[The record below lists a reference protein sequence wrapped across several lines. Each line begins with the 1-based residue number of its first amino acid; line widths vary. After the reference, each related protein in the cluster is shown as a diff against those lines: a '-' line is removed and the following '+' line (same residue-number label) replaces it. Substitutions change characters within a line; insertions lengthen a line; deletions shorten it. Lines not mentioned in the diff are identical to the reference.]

1 MTYSEDKKTKEI
13 SYSSALSKMQF
24 ICSRQEKCCSDI
36 RKKLENWNLS
46 YDDQDKIIQ
55 SLIDD
60 KFIDENRYTGF
71 YVRDKYKFN
80 KWGRIKISH
89 HLKQK
94 QIPESTIM
102 EAFDSISEEI
112 YEENLEDILSSKMRS
127 TREEDLYKLKAKL
140 YRFAQSRGFES
151 NLILRNID
159 KILHKDE

>member
-1 MTYSEDKKTKEI
+1 MYSEDKKVKEV

-36 RKKLENWNLS
+36 RKKLENWHLS
-46 YDDQDKIIQ
+46 YDDQDNIIQ

-60 KFIDENRYTGF
+60 KFIDEKRYTGF

-94 QIPESTIM
+94 QIPEYIIM
-102 EAFDSISEEI
+102 EAFESISDEL
-112 YEENLEDILSSKMRS
+112 YEENLKEILSSKLRS
-127 TREEDLYKLKAKL
+127 TREEDPYKLKAKL
-140 YRFAQSRGFES
+140 FRFAQSRGFES
-151 NLILRNID
+151 NLILRNIED
-159 KILHKDE
+159 LVHKE

>member
-1 MTYSEDKKTKEI
+1 MYSEEKKAKEI

-24 ICSRQEKCCSDI
+24 MCSRQERCCSDI
-36 RKKLENWNLS
+36 RKKIENWSLS

-60 KFIDENRYTGF
+60 KFIDEKRYTGF

-80 KWGRIKISH
+80 RWGRIKISH

-94 QIPESTIM
+94 QIPESIIM

-112 YEENLEDILSSKMRS
+112 YEANLEDILNSKLRS
-127 TREEDLYKLKAKL
+127 TREDDSYKLKAKL

-151 NLILRNID
+151 NLILRCIE
-159 KILHKDE
+159 KILHKN

>member
-1 MTYSEDKKTKEI
+1 MYSEDKKVKEI

-36 RKKLENWNLS
+36 RKKLENWHLS
-46 YDDQDKIIQ
+46 YDDQDSIIQ

-60 KFIDENRYTGF
+60 KFLDEKRYTGF

-94 QIPESTIM
+94 QIPEYIIM
-102 EAFDSISEEI
+102 EAFDSISEKL
-112 YEENLEDILSSKMRS
+112 YVENLEEILASKMRS
-127 TREEDLYKLKAKL
+127 TREEDPYKLKAKL

-151 NLILRNID
+151 NLILRYIE
-159 KILHKDE
+159 KLVHKD

>member
-1 MTYSEDKKTKEI
+1 MYSEDKKAKEI

-36 RKKLENWNLS
+36 RKKLENWTLS

-60 KFIDENRYTGF
+60 KFLDEKRYTGF

-94 QIPESTIM
+94 QIPECIIM
-102 EAFDSISEEI
+102 EAFDSISEEL
-112 YEENLEDILSSKMRS
+112 YEENLVEILSSKMRS
-127 TREEDLYKLKAKL
+127 TREEDPYKLKAKL

-151 NLILRNID
+151 NLILSNID
-159 KILHKDE
+159 ELLHKN

>member
-1 MTYSEDKKTKEI
+1 MCNEKKTKEI
-13 SYSSALSKMQF
+13 SYHSALSKMQF
-24 ICSRQEKCCSDI
+24 ICSRQEKCCYDI
-36 RKKLENWNLS
+36 RKKLENWSLS

-60 KFIDENRYTGF
+60 KFIDERRYTGF

-94 QIPESTIM
+94 QIPEFIII
-102 EAFDSISEEI
+102 EAFETILEEE
-112 YEENLEDILSSKMRS
+112 YNENLEDILSSKLRG
-127 TREEDLYKLKAKL
+127 TREDDPYKLRAKL

-151 NLILRNID
+151 NLILKCID
-159 KILHKDE
+159 KILHTEG

>member
-1 MTYSEDKKTKEI
+1 MMDSEDKKAKEI

-60 KFIDENRYTGF
+60 KFIDEKRYTGF

-94 QIPESTIM
+94 QIPEYLIM
-102 EAFDSISEEI
+102 EAFDSISKEI
-112 YEENLEDILSSKMRS
+112 YEDNLEEMLRAKMKS
-127 TREEDLYKLKAKL
+127 TREEDPYKLKAKL

-151 NLILRNID
+151 NLILRNIE

>member
-1 MTYSEDKKTKEI
+1 MDSEDKKAKEI

-60 KFIDENRYTGF
+60 KFIDEKRYTGF

-94 QIPESTIM
+94 QIPEYLIM
-102 EAFDSISEEI
+102 EAFDSISKEI
-112 YEENLEDILSSKMRS
+112 YEDNLEEMLRAKMKS
-127 TREEDLYKLKAKL
+127 TREEDPYKLKAKL

-151 NLILRNID
+151 NLILRNIE

>member
-1 MTYSEDKKTKEI
+1 MYSEDKKAKEI

-24 ICSRQEKCCSDI
+24 SCSRQEKCCSDI

-46 YDDQDKIIQ
+46 YDDQDKIIK

-60 KFIDENRYTGF
+60 KFLDEKRYTGF

-94 QIPESTIM
+94 QIPEYIIM
-102 EAFDSISEEI
+102 EAFDSISEKL
-112 YEENLEDILSSKMRS
+112 YEENLEEILSSKMRS
-127 TREEDLYKLKAKL
+127 VREEDPFKLKAKL

-151 NLILRNID
+151 NLILRNIE
-159 KILHKDE
+159 KIVHKD

>member
-1 MTYSEDKKTKEI
+1 MCNEKKTKEI
-13 SYSSALSKMQF
+13 SYHSALSKMQF
-24 ICSRQEKCCSDI
+24 ICSRQEKCCYDI
-36 RKKLENWNLS
+36 RKKLENWSLS

-60 KFIDENRYTGF
+60 KFIDERRYTGF

-94 QIPESTIM
+94 QIPEFIII
-102 EAFDSISEEI
+102 EAFETILEEE
-112 YEENLEDILSSKMRS
+112 YNENLEDILSSKLRG
-127 TREEDLYKLKAKL
+127 TRENDPYKLRAKL

-151 NLILRNID
+151 NLILKCID
-159 KILHKDE
+159 KILHTEG

>member
-1 MTYSEDKKTKEI
+1 MYSEDKKVKEV

-36 RKKLENWNLS
+36 RKKLENWHLS
-46 YDDQDKIIQ
+46 YDDQDNIIQ

-60 KFIDENRYTGF
+60 KFIDEKRYTGF

-94 QIPESTIM
+94 QIPEYIIM
-102 EAFDSISEEI
+102 EAFDSISDEL
-112 YEENLEDILSSKMRS
+112 YEENLKEILSSKLRS
-127 TREEDLYKLKAKL
+127 TREEDPYKLKAKL
-140 YRFAQSRGFES
+140 FRFAQSRGFES
-151 NLILRNID
+151 NLILRNIED
-159 KILHKDE
+159 LVHKE

>member
-1 MTYSEDKKTKEI
+1 MYSEDKKAKEI

-36 RKKLENWNLS
+36 RKKLENWSLS
-46 YDDQDKIIQ
+46 YDDQDNIIQ

-60 KFIDENRYTGF
+60 KFIDEKRYTGY

-94 QIPESTIM
+94 QIPEYIIM
-102 EAFDSISEEI
+102 EAFDSISDEL
-112 YEENLEDILSSKMRS
+112 YEENLKEILSSKLRS
-127 TREEDLYKLKAKL
+127 TREEDPYKLKAKL
-140 YRFAQSRGFES
+140 FRFAQSRGFES
-151 NLILRNID
+151 NLILRNIED
-159 KILHKDE
+159 MVHKDQ

>member
-1 MTYSEDKKTKEI
+1 MYSEDKKVKEV

-36 RKKLENWNLS
+36 RKKLENWHLS
-46 YDDQDKIIQ
+46 YDDQDNIIQ

-60 KFIDENRYTGF
+60 KFIDEKRYTGF

-94 QIPESTIM
+94 QIPEYIIM
-102 EAFDSISEEI
+102 EAFDSISDEL
-112 YEENLEDILSSKMRS
+112 YEENLKEILSSKLRS
-127 TREEDLYKLKAKL
+127 TREEDPYKLKAKL
-140 YRFAQSRGFES
+140 FRFAQSRGFES
-151 NLILRNID
+151 NLILRNIED
-159 KILHKDE
+159 LIHKE

>member
-1 MTYSEDKKTKEI
+1 MYSEDKKAKEI

-36 RKKLENWNLS
+36 RKKLESWSLS
-46 YDDQDKIIQ
+46 YDDQDNIIQ
-55 SLIDD
+55 SLKDD
-60 KFIDENRYTGF
+60 KFIDEKRYTGF

-94 QIPESTIM
+94 QIPEYIIM
-102 EAFDSISEEI
+102 EAFDTISEEL
-112 YEENLEDILSSKMRS
+112 YEENLAEILSSKMRS
-127 TREEDLYKLKAKL
+127 TREEDPFKLKAKL

-151 NLILRNID
+151 NLILRNIE
-159 KILHKDE
+159 KLLHKD

>member
-1 MTYSEDKKTKEI
+1 MYSEDKKVKEI

-36 RKKLENWNLS
+36 RKKLENWHLS
-46 YDDQDKIIQ
+46 FDEKDKIIQ

-60 KFIDENRYTGF
+60 KFLDEKRYTGF

-94 QIPESTIM
+94 QIPEYIIM
-102 EAFDSISEEI
+102 EAFDSISEKL
-112 YEENLEDILSSKMRS
+112 YEENLEEILASKLRS

-151 NLILRNID
+151 NLILRYIE
-159 KILHKDE
+159 KLVHKD

>member
-1 MTYSEDKKTKEI
+1 MYSEEKKTKEI

-24 ICSRQEKCCSDI
+24 ICSRQERCCSDI
-36 RKKLENWNLS
+36 RKKFENWSLS

-60 KFIDENRYTGF
+60 KFIDERRYTGY

-80 KWGRIKISH
+80 RWGRIKISH

-94 QIPESTIM
+94 QIPEYIIM

-112 YEENLEDILSSKMRS
+112 YVDNLEDILNSKLRS
-127 TREEDLYKLKAKL
+127 TREDDPYKLKAKL
-140 YRFAQSRGFES
+140 FRFAQSRGFES
-151 NLILRNID
+151 NLILRCVE
-159 KILHKDE
+159 KILHKE

>member
-1 MTYSEDKKTKEI
+1 MYSEDKKVKEV

-36 RKKLENWNLS
+36 RKKLENWHLS
-46 YDDQDKIIQ
+46 YDDQDNIIQ

-60 KFIDENRYTGF
+60 KFIDEKRYTGF

-94 QIPESTIM
+94 QIPEYIIM
-102 EAFDSISEEI
+102 EAFDSISDEL
-112 YEENLEDILSSKMRS
+112 YEENLKEILSSKLRS
-127 TREEDLYKLKAKL
+127 TREEDPYKLKAKL
-140 YRFAQSRGFES
+140 FRFAQSRGFES
-151 NLILRNID
+151 NLILRNIEN
-159 KILHKDE
+159 LVHKE

>member
-1 MTYSEDKKTKEI
+1 MYSEEKKAKEI
-13 SYSSALSKMQF
+13 SYSAALSKMQF
-24 ICSRQEKCCSDI
+24 ICSRQERCCSDI
-36 RKKLENWNLS
+36 RKKIENWSLS

-60 KFIDENRYTGF
+60 KFIDEKRYTGF

-80 KWGRIKISH
+80 RWGRIKISH

-94 QIPESTIM
+94 QIPESIIM

-112 YEENLEDILSSKMRS
+112 YEANLEDILNSKLRS
-127 TREEDLYKLKAKL
+127 TREDDSYKLKAKL

-151 NLILRNID
+151 NLILRCIE
-159 KILHKDE
+159 KILHKN

>member
-1 MTYSEDKKTKEI
+1 MYSEEKKVKEI

-36 RKKLENWNLS
+36 RKKLENWHLS
-46 YDDQDKIIQ
+46 YDDRDKIIQ

-60 KFIDENRYTGF
+60 KFLDEKRYTGF

-80 KWGRIKISH
+80 KWGRVKISH

-94 QIPESTIM
+94 QIPEYIIM
-102 EAFDSISEEI
+102 EAFDSISEKL
-112 YEENLEDILSSKMRS
+112 YEENLEEILASKMRS
-127 TREEDLYKLKAKL
+127 TREEDPYKLKAKL

-151 NLILRNID
+151 NLILRNIE
-159 KILHKDE
+159 KLVHKD

>member
-1 MTYSEDKKTKEI
+1 MYSEDKKAKEI

-36 RKKLENWNLS
+36 RKKLENWSLS
-46 YDDQDKIIQ
+46 YDDQDNIIQ

-60 KFIDENRYTGF
+60 KFIDEKRYTGY

-94 QIPESTIM
+94 QIPEYIIM
-102 EAFDSISEEI
+102 EAFDSISDEL
-112 YEENLEDILSSKMRS
+112 YEENLKEILSSKLRS
-127 TREEDLYKLKAKL
+127 TREEDPYKLKAKL
-140 YRFAQSRGFES
+140 FRFAQSRGFES
-151 NLILRNID
+151 NLILRNIED
-159 KILHKDE
+159 LVHKDQ

>member
-1 MTYSEDKKTKEI
+1 MYPEDKKAKEI

-36 RKKLENWNLS
+36 RKKLDNWNLS
-46 YDDQDKIIQ
+46 YDDKDKIIQ

-60 KFIDENRYTGF
+60 KFLDERRYTGF

-94 QIPESTIM
+94 QIPEHIIM
-102 EAFDSISEEI
+102 EALDSISEDN
-112 YEENLEDILSSKMRS
+112 YEENLEDILTSKMRS

-151 NLILRNID
+151 NLILRYIE
-159 KILHKDE
+159 KLVHKD